1 MEKNW
6 LSFNEQH
13 KGPIMGQMEDEEAD
27 EALLNADLP
36 LKYTWVLWEQ
46 MVPGSDSEGANS
58 NSYSDATK
66 KVQAFSTVQ
75 EFWEIW
81 NGMPQPS
88 ELLEQKRIM
97 REQANG
103 NQSLIDAFMIFREG
117 VRPEWED
124 AQNTNGGHFQIQL
137 KPNVGGGQIDE
148 YWNNLVL
155 GMVGGTIEPSN
166 LVTGVRLVDKL
177 SGPKAAGVIRLELWF
192 SKYDDSQAVSALRRS
207 MEKIMSTRLD
217 GSQGVQIKSETKSHS
232 NYGKH

>member
-1 MEKNW
+1 MG
-6 LSFNEQH
+6 EQH
-13 KGPIMGQMEDEEAD
+13 KGQVMLAMEDEEAD
-27 EALLNADLP
+27 EALLDVELP

-46 MVPGSDSEGANS
+46 LVPGSESKGGS

-66 KVQAFSTVQ
+66 KVQAFSNLQ
-75 EFWEIW
+75 DFWAIW

-103 NQSLIDAFMIFREG
+103 NNTIIDAFMIFREG

-124 AQNTNGGHFQIQL
+124 PQNTNGGHFQIAL

-148 YWNNLVL
+148 YWNNLVM
-155 GMVGGTIEPSN
+155 GMVGGTIEPAH

-177 SGPKAAGVIRLELWF
+177 SGPKAAGIIRLELWF
-192 SKYDDSQAVSALRRS
+192 SKYDDSQAVSTLRRS

-217 GSQGVQIKSETKSHS
+217 GSQGPLAIKTETKPHS
-232 NYGKH
+232 AYGKH

>member
-6 LSFNEQH
+6 LSFNEAH
-13 KGPIMGQMEDEEAD
+13 KGPLMLAREEEEAD
-27 EALLNADLP
+27 EALLDVELP

-46 MVPGSDSEGANS
+46 MVPGSDTKGGS

-66 KVQAFSTVQ
+66 KVQAFSTLQ
-75 EFWEIW
+75 DFWGIW

-97 REQANG
+97 REQASG
-103 NQSLIDAFMIFREG
+103 NQTIIDAFMIFREG

-124 AQNTNGGHFQIQL
+124 PQNTNGGHFQIAL

-148 YWNNLVL
+148 YWNNLVM
-155 GMVGGTIEPSN
+155 GMVGGTIEPAH

-177 SGPKAAGVIRLELWF
+177 SGPKAAGIIRLELWF
-192 SKYDDSQAVSALRRS
+192 SKYDDSQAVSTLRRS

-217 GSQGVQIKSETKSHS
+217 GSQGLAIKTETKPHS
-232 NYGKH
+232 AYGKH